1 IRHLHRTEVD
11 EAKEPFYKG
20 QKGSSAM
27 PHKQNPVICERICG
41 LARIVRGNMLVCF
54 ENVNLWHERDIS
66 HSSAERV
73 VIPDSTIAIDYM
85 LKKITEVIKNL
96 SVNPKNMLRNMELN
110 RGLIY
115 SQKILI
121 ALMDKGLARMSAY
134 DIVQNISLGVINKGS
149 NFRSEV
155 LRDERIKKHLTQKE
169 IEDIF
174 NPLTYLSNID
184 AIYQRTGL

>member
-1 IRHLHRTEVD
+1 
-11 EAKEPFYKG
+11 
-20 QKGSSAM
+20 M

-41 LARIVRGNMLVCF
+41 LSRVLRGNMLVCF
-54 ENVNLWHERDIS
+54 ENINLWHERDIS

-73 VIPDSTIAIDYM
+73 VIPDSTITIDYM

-110 RGLIY
+110 RGLVY

-134 DIVQNISLGVINKGS
+134 DIVQDISLGVINKGS
-149 NFRSEV
+149 DFRSEV
-155 LRDERIKKHLTQKE
+155 SSDERIKKYLTQRE

-174 NPLTYLSNID
+174 NPLTYLNNVD